1 MNKRR
6 RRFGTWATTSAA
18 ALLALASFAE
28 QATSQTTDAKPVLKA
43 GAATANITPP
53 LGEPIVGNFTTPPAS
68 HVHDELRARCLVLD
82 DGQTKLAIV
91 LCDNVGVT
99 REVFD
104 AAKKI
109 VAERSGIPPSHVLTA
124 ATHTHSGTSARSN
137 DRLRPNDPMTSYQ
150 QFLAQ
155 RIADVVQTA
164 TNNLEPARI
173 GWGAVDVPGQVFNRR
188 WLLKPG
194 KTAKNPFGGEDR
206 AQMNPGRNP
215 DILEPAGP
223 TDPQVSF
230 LSVQSAEGRP
240 IALLANYSLH
250 YVGGVP
256 SGHISA
262 DYFACFANRI
272 GDLLGA
278 DHRAFPPFVGMMSN
292 GTSGDVNNINFKP
305 GAPARS
311 YGPYEKMN
319 EVANEVAEAVA
330 GAYGDVEHRDYVTLD
345 AELRELPLAAR
356 KPTPEQ
362 LAYARE
368 VLEKAEDAPK
378 HHSLERHYA
387 QRTLAL
393 EKAPDEVSVPIQ
405 TLRIGDLGI
414 ATAPFE
420 VFAETGLE
428 IKERSPFKPTF
439 TIELANGSYGYLPT
453 PRHFEIGGYET
464 WLGTNNVEPEAST
477 KMVEGLMEMFADL
490 DAKRGAESEASK

>member
-1 MNKRR
+1 MHARR
-6 RRFGTWATTSAA
+6 RCFGTLATAA
-18 ALLALASFAE
+18 ATLLTLSAFAAR
-28 QATSQTTDAKPVLKA
+28 ATSQTTDAKPVLKA

-53 LGEPIVGNFTTPPAS
+53 LGEPIVGNFATPPAS
-68 HVHDELRARCLVLD
+68 HIHDELHARCLVLD
-82 DGQTKLAIV
+82 DGRTKLAIV

-109 VAERSGIPPSHVLTA
+109 VAERNGIPPTHVLAA

-155 RIADVVQTA
+155 RIADVIQTA
-164 TNNLEPARI
+164 SNNLEPARI
-173 GWGAVDVPGQVFNRR
+173 GWGAVDVPGPLFNRR

-230 LSVQSAEGRP
+230 LAVESAEGRP

-256 SGHISA
+256 NGHISA

-278 DHRAFPPFVGMMSN
+278 DPRAFPPFVGIMSN
-292 GTSGDVNNINFKP
+292 GTSGDVNNIDVKGTP
-305 GAPARS
+305 SRS

-330 GAYGDVEHRDYVTLD
+330 GAYRDVEFRDYVTLD
-345 AELRELPLAAR
+345 AEYRELPLAAR

-362 LAYARE
+362 LDYARK
-368 VLEKAEDAPK
+368 VLEKPEDAPRY
-378 HHSLERHYA
+378 HSLERHYA
-387 QRTLAL
+387 QRTLAM
-393 EKAPDEVSVPIQ
+393 EKAPDKVSVPLQ

-420 VFAETGLE
+420 VFTETGLE
-428 IKERSPFKPTF
+428 IKERSPLRPTF

-464 WLGTNNVEPEAST
+464 WLGTNNVEPETST
-477 KMVEGLMEMFADL
+477 KMVKALMEMFAEL
-490 DAKRGAESEASK
+490 DAKREAASESSK